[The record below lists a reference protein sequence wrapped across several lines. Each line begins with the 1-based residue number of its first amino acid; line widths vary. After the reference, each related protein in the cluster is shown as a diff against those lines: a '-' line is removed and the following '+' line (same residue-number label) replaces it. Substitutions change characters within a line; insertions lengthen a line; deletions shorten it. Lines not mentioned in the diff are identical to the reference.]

1 METIN
6 TTGAVAQGQKKEE
19 TATSN
24 YHLTVREHADFDAV
38 QEVSIITSKNLGDA
52 INGIF
57 ETGFADYRGCNLVPV
72 FINNVGNV
80 LIPYLFFQIF
90 PKEQYVNN
98 VPFAFRPIVSADK
111 TIIENIQRITSP
123 LSPLNN
129 TVEMTADA
137 MSALEE
143 FVAPRD
149 KNKKI
154 EWKSMW
160 SVQNV
165 DGDTIVQ
172 LQGLNVIQML
182 KKLYG
187 EHDHEKSR
195 YSYAINPVKPVTE
208 NSMIPGPGRPQ
219 NYVLEM
225 MRVKEGS
232 LARATESVGMIM
244 SSNTRIPMMR
254 ANTVD
259 PSKFGVRLNGQY

>member
-6 TTGAVAQGQKKEE
+6 ATNAVAQGQKKEE
-19 TATSN
+19 PPVSN
-24 YHLTVREHADFDAV
+24 YRLTVREHADFDAV
-38 QEVSIITSKNLGDA
+38 QETSIITSKNLGDA

-90 PKEQYVNN
+90 PKEQYTNN
-98 VPFAFRPIVSADK
+98 VPFAFKPIISSNK
-111 TIIENIQRITSP
+111 TVIENIQRITSP

-143 FVAPRD
+143 FVPHD

-172 LQGLNVIQML
+172 LQGLNIINIL

-187 EHDHEKSR
+187 EYDHEKSR

-208 NSMIPGPGRPQ
+208 NSMMPGLGRPQ
-219 NYVLEM
+219 NHVLEI

-244 SSNTRIPMMR
+244 SSNSRIPMMR